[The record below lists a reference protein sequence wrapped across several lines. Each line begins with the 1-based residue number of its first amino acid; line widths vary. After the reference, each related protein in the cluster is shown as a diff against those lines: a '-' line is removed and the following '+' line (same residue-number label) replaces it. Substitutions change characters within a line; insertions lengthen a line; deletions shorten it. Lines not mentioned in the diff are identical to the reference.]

1 MREIWGVGGV
11 DNGNLLYFVRGWVT
25 HVHVIF
31 KTCRGILKM
40 RVLYGIQILHQKKN
54 MLNKY

>member
-25 HVHVIF
+25 QVHAEVYLRSGCFRAIKF
-31 KTCRGILKM
+31 YIKR
-40 RVLYGIQILHQKKN
+40 KN